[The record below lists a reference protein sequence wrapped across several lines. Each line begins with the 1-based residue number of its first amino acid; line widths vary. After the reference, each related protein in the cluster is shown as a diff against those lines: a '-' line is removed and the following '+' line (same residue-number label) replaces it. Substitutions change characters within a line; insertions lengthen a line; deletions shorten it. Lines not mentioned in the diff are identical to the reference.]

1 MPKLIRKKKPSGLWV
16 RVTEDN
22 SNTGFQIT
30 FDNGYTVSVGIGWG
44 HYCSNMIDKD
54 LNVGNPNYP
63 DSDCCET
70 AIIKPNG
77 RFLKYKNGSVQSYQT
92 TEELAETIAY
102 TKSLEPNNYGRVS
115 KKVNVV
121 PIWL

>member
-1 MPKLIRKKKPSGLWV
+1 MPKLRRKKKPSGLWV
-16 RVTEDN
+16 RVSEDN

-102 TKSLEPNNYGRVS
+102 TKSLEPNNYGRIN
-115 KKVNVV
+115 KE
-121 PIWL
+121 